1 MGKKRKKASAKDLTA
16 VNGRENVFFD
26 EDLDPVEVQMV
37 PTDQLTLGDA
47 ELEEEFTKTLT
58 SLDPNKPSKITHFNF
73 KNGAFESRPNDKHMA
88 FHVATEGVIW
98 STKERAERE
107 RLRRER
113 ADKERKENEDAED
126 HKDGDNASDG
136 ATDGVEDQKQSE
148 DADQKQDDDAGA
160 DGDDTKNEEKEDDDE
175 KAEDE
180 LEEDPASK
188 SLVKNQFNFS
198 DRASQTFN
206 EPQRDRMVQ
215 TEPAPKSVFSQTAS
229 SSAIRDEYL
238 KKLMKSKQQAAA
250 EEENKRRK
258 SGFGGHDEDENGK
271 KDMASKQGGEHRIKH
286 HDEGDALLHSAEML
300 RALKIMERVTV
311 LNANASSYHD
321 FRYWRPGDAKRGSFI
336 QRLWTFFYDAEG
348 DTHSTANKEQ
358 KGKGDLQSAGAAGS
372 GSRVNG
378 QTVTALEWNRQHL
391 DLFAVGYGS
400 YSFHEQRA
408 GRICIF
414 SLRSTAWPEKVIWCE
429 SGVMAMAFHPEEA
442 YSSLLAVGHYDGS
455 VGVYDIRHRDD
466 SPIYSSE
473 SPETHHADPVWAVQ
487 WVTSQGDGGG
497 NGNGGGGL
505 RENLLF
511 HSISS
516 DSEVKLWRMSQ
527 NELGCETLRRL
538 KTEEELP
545 ALCCCLDFH
554 PQSDSLCLIGTED
567 GHLMECNNAYSE
579 GPSRRYPAAHDMN
592 VYAVKWNRFHPKL
605 FLSASEDWTVKLW
618 ETESTEPAGGRTEGP
633 GTAAG
638 VASGS
643 AAGGGPAASAPVI
656 TYDLGCAVQ
665 DVEWAPFSS
674 TVFAAVTADGK
685 VHVFD
690 LDQNKNAPLV
700 SETVSQR
707 VKLTTVRFAV
717 GFPVLIVG
725 DETGHIF
732 ALKLSPNLWLD
743 PVRHKDILK
752 NPGPD
757 MFENEQFA
765 EQQQQKL
772 SDVLRVTGTNV
783 FDVVL
788 HFSPKPAAKKKKA
801 RKPSRFT
808 SPISAAKANA
818 FGISVK

>member
-1 MGKKRKKASAKDLTA
+1 
-16 VNGRENVFFD
+16 
-26 EDLDPVEVQMV
+26 
-37 PTDQLTLGDA
+37 
-47 ELEEEFTKTLT
+47 
-58 SLDPNKPSKITHFNF
+58 
-73 KNGAFESRPNDKHMA
+73 
-88 FHVATEGVIW
+88 
-98 STKERAERE
+98 
-107 RLRRER
+107 
-113 ADKERKENEDAED
+113 
-126 HKDGDNASDG
+126 
-136 ATDGVEDQKQSE
+136 
-148 DADQKQDDDAGA
+148 
-160 DGDDTKNEEKEDDDE
+160 
-175 KAEDE
+175 
-180 LEEDPASK
+180 
-188 SLVKNQFNFS
+188 
-198 DRASQTFN
+198 
-206 EPQRDRMVQ
+206 
-215 TEPAPKSVFSQTAS
+215 
-229 SSAIRDEYL
+229 
-238 KKLMKSKQQAAA
+238 
-250 EEENKRRK
+250 
-258 SGFGGHDEDENGK
+258 
-271 KDMASKQGGEHRIKH
+271 
-286 HDEGDALLHSAEML
+286 
-300 RALKIMERVTV
+300 
-311 LNANASSYHD
+311 
-321 FRYWRPGDAKRGSFI
+321 
-336 QRLWTFFYDAEG
+336 
-348 DTHSTANKEQ
+348 
-358 KGKGDLQSAGAAGS
+358 
-372 GSRVNG
+372 
-378 QTVTALEWNRQHL
+378 
-391 DLFAVGYGS
+391 
-400 YSFHEQRA
+400 
-408 GRICIF
+408 
-414 SLRSTAWPEKVIWCE
+414 
-429 SGVMAMAFHPEEA
+429 MAFHPEEA

-455 VGVYDIRHRDD
+455 VAVYDIRHRDD

-487 WVTSQGDGGG
+487 WVRSQVIGGD
-497 NGNGGGGL
+497 GGGGL

-527 NELGCETLRRL
+527 NELKCETLRRL

-554 PQSDSLCLIGTED
+554 PRTDTLCLIGTED

-618 ETESTEPAGGRTEGP
+618 ETDSTEPAAGGP
-633 GTAAG
+633 A
-638 VASGS
+638 
-643 AAGGGPAASAPVI
+643 GGPAAAGAVTNDIAPVI

-690 LDQNKNAPLV
+690 LYQNKNAPLV

-757 MFENEQFA
+757 MFDNESFA
-765 EQQQQKL
+765 EQQHQKL
-772 SDVLRVTGTNV
+772 NDVLRVTGTKV

-808 SPISAAKANA
+808 SPINTAKANA
-818 FGISVK
+818 LGLGIAAK